1 MKALILT
8 AIMFVTSTFSGCP
21 TQSAQEQP
29 IANVPDP
36 PAATGAKKQ
45 PVLVELF
52 TSEGCSSCPPAD
64 RVLTILQNDQLVP
77 NADVITLG
85 FHVDYWDD
93 GGWKDWFS
101 SLAYTRRQEAY
112 ARQLRIDSPYTPQ
125 IVVDGSTE
133 FVGSN
138 RATANQVIAKSAVQ
152 PKAAIELKVDNGKL
166 LVNIPALPAHADAT
180 VYLAVA
186 ESGLTTRVGGGEN
199 SGETLVHTSVVRDLI
214 PIGTIKASENSAS
227 LESAIPTN
235 ADWKS
240 ENLRYVVFVQE
251 NNTLKILAVNQ
262 ARR

>member
-1 MKALILT
+1 MLRLKTISPP

-29 IANVPDP
+29 IANVPGS
-36 PAATGAKKQ
+36 PAGTGAKKQ
-45 PVLVELF
+45 AVLVELF

-138 RATANQVIAKSAVQ
+138 RAKANQVIAQSAIQ
-152 PKAAIELKVDNGKL
+152 PKAAIDLKIDNGKL
-166 LVNIPALPAHADAT
+166 LANISALSTHADAT
-180 VYLAVA
+180 VYLA
-186 ESGLTTRVGGGEN
+186 
-199 SGETLVHTSVVRDLI
+199 I
-214 PIGTIKASENSAS
+214 
-227 LESAIPTN
+227 
-235 ADWKS
+235 
-240 ENLRYVVFVQE
+240 
-251 NNTLKILAVNQ
+251 
-262 ARR
+262 